1 MFPLTP
7 LTTFWNGWELLLR
20 IKNFLSMKS
29 VRMAGGRM
37 AKRQTIKGLDIT
49 ELSLEI
55 PKWRAICCPGRTALF
70 PMPKQSSVD
79 LIVESLQ
86 NIFKDTF
93 LRHVIDST
101 DVIGGHNC
109 SIGYSPAP
117 QGLRSH
123 GTNSWLQT
131 CDIYGELCQ

>member
-1 MFPLTP
+1 
-7 LTTFWNGWELLLR
+7 
-20 IKNFLSMKS
+20 
-29 VRMAGGRM
+29 MAGGRM

-55 PKWRAICCPGRTALF
+55 PKWQAICCPGRTGLF

-79 LIVESLQ
+79 LIVESLR

-93 LRHVIDST
+93 PKHAIDST

-109 SIGYSPAP
+109 SIGSYSPAP
-117 QGLRSH
+117 QGLPLH
-123 GTNSWLQT
+123 GTNSWLQN
-131 CDIYGELCQ
+131 CDIRGELCQ